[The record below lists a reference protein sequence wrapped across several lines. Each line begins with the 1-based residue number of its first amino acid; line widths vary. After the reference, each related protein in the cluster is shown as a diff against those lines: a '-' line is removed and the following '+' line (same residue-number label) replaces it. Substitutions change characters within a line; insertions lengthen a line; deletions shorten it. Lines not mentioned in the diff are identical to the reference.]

1 MTTVCL
7 TVISIIG
14 VFCFDNA
21 MPIGD
26 CRSSVHPHV
35 TECTAR
41 ADDLSIFVSAYDPV
55 YCKPEIVGLDYEP
68 TNCYGDP
75 DYTGSGAYVPDWYYH
90 GVSCP
95 IGWNWRLLS
104 IADVGE
110 FRCIDSGT
118 GIKPGYKLATRWNL
132 ANGVYLPV
140 TQYEWTI
147 TVDILY
153 PVYELG
159 WPNYALQVY
168 DHWSIE

>member
-1 MTTVCL
+1 MTTICL

-14 VFCFDNA
+14 QFCFGNA

-26 CRSSVHPHV
+26 CRDSVHPHV
-35 TECTAR
+35 QECVAR
-41 ADDLSIFVSAYDPV
+41 ADDLSIFVSTYDPTF
-55 YCKPEIVGLDYEP
+55 CNPEIVGEDYEP

-75 DYTGSGAYVPDWYYH
+75 DYTGSGAYVPDWYNR

-95 IGWNWRLLS
+95 VGWNWRLLT
-104 IADVGE
+104 IVGIGE

-118 GIKPGYKLATRWNL
+118 GIKPGYKLVTRWML
-132 ANGVYLPV
+132 TDGVYLPT

-159 WPNYALQVY
+159 WPDYALRVY
-168 DHWSIE
+168 DNWSIE